1 MEGIFRQGLA
11 KLGLEKCQKSILA
24 LDFNDVQCVK
34 LSISK
39 LLSMVGLE
47 ELGLIVMIDICS
59 VKVERNN
66 RLDHVY
72 L

>member
-1 MEGIFRQGLA
+1 MEAIFRQGLA

-34 LSISK
+34 LTVSK
-39 LLSMVGLE
+39 ILSMVRIVKNSE
-47 ELGLIVMIDICS
+47 EMLGWLVVIVICS

-66 RLDHVY
+66 
-72 L
+72 